1 MMLSNVHAYPCV
13 LHTVP
18 LVRGKRR
25 GSAHH
30 SQRAVRS
37 AIGFSPASRGRSTP
51 LFIWLWWC
59 PDVAG
64 GQHTLTYHTPVVPYP
79 IGPLCRGS
87 PWDAGERGILYRCF
101 LATRLLRSA
110 TASWSAWL
118 PLATQAIRFCR

>member
-64 GQHTLTYHTPVVPYP
+64 GQHTLTYQTPPRP
-79 IGPLCRGS
+79 PLRQCVIPPTGF
-87 PWDAGERGILYRCF
+87 ELVK
-101 LATRLLRSA
+101 
-110 TASWSAWL
+110 TAPCEGL
-118 PLATQAIRFCR
+118 